1 MRGRPPKKTLTPE
14 QERAASA
21 FVEAAEAPTSGSGRA
36 DTAAA
41 SPAPEPVATPEPLAA
56 DAEDASGERVPGHRR
71 PSPDRP
77 WEDDRVRD
85 DVVKGYALRLPEP
98 LYLKLKWVAEQTG
111 RSMNAVCRDAVE
123 TEVEA
128 FLNRP

>member
-1 MRGRPPKKTLTPE
+1 MRGRPPKKTMTPE

-36 DTAAA
+36 DAAE
-41 SPAPEPVATPEPLAA
+41 PAPQAVLTPAPLAPGP
-56 DAEDASGERVPGHRR
+56 ETASGDRVPGHRR
-71 PSPDRP
+71 RSPERP
-77 WEDDRVRD
+77 WEDDRVRE